1 MFIVSFGGSD
11 SYRFCC
17 DGNVLRTSQDLH
29 YYLKDKF
36 PGLSNLKYFSKA
48 EIKKLTPEEESKYC
62 RYPLLDETTVKD
74 IEKRLK
80 REVQTGQAVKALNNA
95 TPWADMYNKVGK

>member
-17 DGNVLRTSQDLH
+17 DGNVLSTSQDLH